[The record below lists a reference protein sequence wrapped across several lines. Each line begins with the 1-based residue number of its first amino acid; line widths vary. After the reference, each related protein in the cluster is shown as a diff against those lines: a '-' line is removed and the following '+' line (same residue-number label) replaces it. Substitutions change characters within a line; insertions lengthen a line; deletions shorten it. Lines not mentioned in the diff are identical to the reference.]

1 MNGNGNMHNNQVE
14 NYINNNRIN
23 LNAPGNQGR
32 YTRSHHFQT
41 LEEWDAIFNH
51 SSGIDNDIAFGVMED
66 GEYDYDQYE
75 DRCERARREHYDH
88 SEECS

>member
-1 MNGNGNMHNNQVE
+1 MNE
-14 NYINNNRIN
+14 EERTNYIHGIINNGGFN
-23 LNAPGNQGR
+23 LNRQGNEGR